1 MKTFDAARTR
11 SALEFKPL
19 VAALERM
26 FISGCTVPARHIHTI
41 ADGVQSLLMPAWT
54 TTAQGR
60 AYYGVKIV
68 NVAQGNRARGL
79 PGLFATYQLFDGTTG
94 ELLALIDGDEITA
107 RRTAAAS
114 ALAAS
119 RLARGDARVL
129 LVVGTG
135 RVGRVLP
142 EAYLAVRDLERIVLW
157 DRHPA
162 NAQALAAELRSRGLP
177 VEAAAGLEPAVRA
190 ADIVSTATAATQ
202 PLIHGAWLGAHSHLD
217 LIGSYTPAMRE
228 ADDACVCGAEVW
240 VDTAEA
246 LDKSGDLVQP
256 IATRVLPR
264 SGVKGT
270 LQDLCRGAVQPG
282 GAAARTVFKSVGTA
296 LEDLAAAILV
306 FDSNP

>member
-1 MKTFDAARTR
+1 VETFDAGRTR
-11 SALEFKPL
+11 AALAFEPL
-19 VAALERM
+19 IAALERM
-26 FISGCTVPARHIHTI
+26 FAAGCTVPPRHIHTI

-68 NVAQGNRARGL
+68 NVAPGNRARGL

-94 ELLALIDGDEITA
+94 ELLALVDGDEITA

-119 RLARGDARVL
+119 HLARADAREL

-142 EAYLAVRDLERIVLW
+142 EAYLAVRNLDRIVLW

-162 NAQALAAELRSRGLP
+162 NAQALADELRSRGLP
-177 VEAAAGLEPAVRA
+177 VEAAAELEPAVRA

-202 PLIHGAWLGAHSHLD
+202 PLIHGAWLSPQSHLD

-228 ADDACVCGAEVW
+228 ADDECVCGAELW
-240 VDTAEA
+240 VDTPEA

-256 IATRVLPR
+256 LATRVLSR
-264 SGVKGT
+264 SAVQGT
-270 LQDLCRGAVQPG
+270 LQDLCRGAVRPG
-282 GAAARTVFKSVGTA
+282 GGARRTVFKSVGTA

-306 FDSNP
+306 YESRG

>member
-1 MKTFDAARTR
+1 METFDAARTR
-11 SALEFKPL
+11 AALAFGPLVGALEQ
-19 VAALERM
+19 M
-26 FISGCTVPARHIHTI
+26 FIAGCNVPPRHIHTI

-68 NVAQGNRARGL
+68 NVAPANRARGL
-79 PGLFATYQLFDGTTG
+79 PGLFASYQLFDGTTG
-94 ELLALIDGDEITA
+94 ELLALVDGDEITA

-119 RLARGDARVL
+119 RLARDDARVL

-142 EAYLAVRDLERIVLW
+142 EAYLAVRALERILVW
-157 DRHPA
+157 DRHA
-162 NAQALAAELRSRGLP
+162 SNAQALAGELRSRGLP
-177 VEAAAGLEPAVRA
+177 AEAAADLEAAARA

-202 PLIHGAWLGAHSHLD
+202 PLIHGAWLAARSHLD

-228 ADDACVCGAEVW
+228 ADDECVCGAELW

-256 IATRVLPR
+256 IATRVLSR
-264 SGVKGT
+264 TDVKGT
-270 LQDLCRGAVQPG
+270 LQDLCRGAVRPG
-282 GAAARTVFKSVGTA
+282 TGARRTVFKSVGTA

-306 FDSNP
+306 YEARR

>member
-1 MKTFDAARTR
+1 METFDATRTR
-11 SALEFKPL
+11 SALAFAPL
-19 VAALERM
+19 IAALERT
-26 FISGCTVPARHIHTI
+26 FAAGCTVPARHIHTI

-68 NVAQGNRARGL
+68 NVAPANRARGL
-79 PGLFATYQLFDGTTG
+79 PGLFATYQLFDGATG

-119 RLARGDARVL
+119 RLARADARVL

-142 EAYLAVRDLERIVLW
+142 EAYLAVRAVGRIVVW
-157 DRHPA
+157 DRHAA
-162 NAQALAAELRSRGLP
+162 NAQALAGDLRARGLP
-177 VEAAAGLEPAVRA
+177 VDAAGDLEAAVRA

-202 PLIHGAWLGAHSHLD
+202 PLIQGAWLGESSHLD
-217 LIGSYTPAMRE
+217 LIGSYSPAMRE
-228 ADDACVCGAEVW
+228 ADDDCVCGAEVW

-246 LDKSGDLVQP
+246 IDKSGDLAQP
-256 IATRVLPR
+256 IAAGVLMR
-264 SGVKGT
+264 SGVRGT
-270 LQDLCRGAVQPG
+270 LQDLCRGAQRPG
-282 GAAARTVFKSVGTA
+282 SAAQRTVFKSVGTA

-306 FDSNP
+306 YEQAR